1 MRYGIGPWRD
11 DLAHKIHIIVL
22 NSIANIEII
31 EGTVMS
37 KEIRVWDPLVR
48 LFHWSL
54 VLFFSIAYLSGE
66 EESNLH
72 IYTGYVVLGLVAFRL
87 IWGLV
92 GTRHARFSDFVT
104 SPASVIHYLKGLLAR
119 KPQHYPGHNPAG
131 GWMVIAMLGCLFIV
145 SVSGLKVYAIEE
157 GLGPLAVDTPALN
170 LISPARA
177 DDDDD
182 DDDDHRGHEKN
193 EHRHGEDDA
202 AEEFW
207 EELHEVSSNI
217 MLLLIVLHIGGVI
230 VASRLHDEHLVKAMI
245 TGKKTS
251 KTDA

>member
-11 DLAHKIHIIVL
+11 DLAHKIHIIVV

-31 EGTVMS
+31 EGKKMS

-104 SPASVIHYLKGLLAR
+104 SPATVIHYLKGLLAR

-157 GLGPLAVDTPALN
+157 GLGPLAADTPALT

-182 DDDDHRGHEKN
+182 DDHRGHEKK

>member
-1 MRYGIGPWRD
+1 M
-11 DLAHKIHIIVL
+11 ANVE
-22 NSIANIEII
+22 NIE
-31 EGTVMS
+31 GKKMS

-54 VLFFSIAYLSGE
+54 VLSFTIAYLSGE

-72 IYTGYVVLGLVAFRL
+72 IYSGYVVLGLIAFRVL
-87 IWGLV
+87 WGLV
-92 GTRHARFSDFVT
+92 GTRHARFSDFMT
-104 SPASVIHYLKGLLAR
+104 SPATAMRYLKGLLAGR
-119 KPQHYPGHNPAG
+119 PQHYLGHNPAG
-131 GWMVIAMLGCLFIV
+131 GWMVIAMLVCLFIV

-157 GLGPLAVDTPALN
+157 GLGPLAADTPALT

-182 DDDDHRGHEKN
+182 DHRDHEKN
-193 EHRHGEDDA
+193 ENRHGEDEA

-230 VASRLHDEHLVKAMI
+230 VASRLHHERLVKAMI
-245 TGKKTS
+245 TGKKVS
-251 KTDA
+251 KD

>member
-1 MRYGIGPWRD
+1 
-11 DLAHKIHIIVL
+11 
-22 NSIANIEII
+22 
-31 EGTVMS
+31 MS

-54 VLFFSIAYLSGE
+54 VLSFSIAYLSGE
-66 EESNLH
+66 EESYLH
-72 IYTGYVVLGLVAFRL
+72 IYAGYVVLGLIAFRL

-92 GTRHARFSDFVT
+92 GSRHARFSDFVT
-104 SPASVIHYLKGLLAR
+104 SPASVIRYLKGLLAG

-131 GWMVIAMLGCLFIV
+131 GWMVIAMLVCLFIV

-157 GLGPLAVDTPALN
+157 GLGPLAADTPALT
-170 LISPARA
+170 LISTARA
-177 DDDDD
+177 DDD

-207 EELHEVSSNI
+207 EELHEVSSNF

-251 KTDA
+251 KTEV